1 MAVRNLVMAAVVAA
15 AAATDPARAEG
26 AKTTLGLIERV
37 LIQPEGLDVL
47 AKVDTGAE
55 HSSIDTVDWETFDK
69 GGDTWVRF
77 RLRLD
82 EGRIETLERPLG
94 RMARVR
100 RAGAETRDRPIV
112 LLSLCVDGTTREV
125 EVNLSKRSRLNYRML
140 LGASFLSG
148 AFLVDVSQSH
158 TSRPACGGGRR

>member
-1 MAVRNLVMAAVVAA
+1 MAVRDLMMAAVVAA
-15 AAATDPARAEG
+15 AAVAGPARADDP
-26 AKTTLGLIERV
+26 KTTLGLIERV
-37 LIQPEGLDVL
+37 LIRPEGLDVL

-69 GGDTWVRF
+69 DGDTWVRF

-82 EGRIETLERPLG
+82 EGRIETLERPLV

-100 RAGAETRDRPIV
+100 RAGAGTTDRPIV
-112 LLSLCVDGTTREV
+112 VLSLCVDDTAREV
-125 EVNLSKRSRLNYRML
+125 EVNLSERRRLNYRML

-148 AFLVDVSQSH
+148 SFLVDVSQSH
-158 TSRPACGGGRR
+158 TSRPTCGSGAQ